1 VSELNS
7 DFLDSTRLLFEL
19 QQGNEIAQSLSGC
32 LEPEAIARQVTEGLV
47 EKFGCAFARIWIVEP
62 DRTLLRLV
70 SSSGMYTRLD
80 GAFAR
85 VPMGAFKV
93 GKIAQHCIPF
103 LSNQLPEE
111 TWVKDR
117 EWAIAHKIRG
127 FAGYPLA
134 ANGRVVG
141 VLAVFSQQV
150 MQPEFL
156 EVLQG
161 LCTTVTVALENAL
174 RYQQE
179 KQRIP
184 QASTRVPLS
193 EQLSD
198 LLQTRLVLVGT
209 ERSLTTP
216 SVNLFLRATELL
228 SQKQCIYCRLTY
240 GDDRISLE
248 AMMSG
253 ESRSLR
259 DTREGSLET
268 ISAFDELLFVSSCL
282 GGSLS
287 IHTVNPKAIQVL
299 LTVPYPN
306 CALGSRV
313 RVDCRSSVLQLAF
326 THLAYLA
333 GLSVSTLS
341 DLAIPLVTDDIEQIH
356 SSDCVLWIVAGHPT
370 PKDVKANLDLSISP
384 GQLREAIESVLRG
397 ETWGIE
403 PQDSQSL
410 SDREQEIMTRLAQGM
425 RDREIANELHI
436 SESTIKFHMNNVLTK
451 LKAKTRYQALYQAI
465 VHHWI

>member
-1 VSELNS
+1 
-7 DFLDSTRLLFEL
+7 LFEL

-32 LEPEAIARQVTEGLV
+32 LEPETIARQVTDGLV

-70 SSSGMYTRLD
+70 ASSGMYTRLD

-103 LSNQLPEE
+103 LSNQLAEE

-117 EWAIAHKIRG
+117 EWAIAHKVRG

-184 QASTRVPLS
+184 KSSRMPLS

-198 LLQTRLVLVGT
+198 LLQNARLMLVGT
-209 ERSLTTP
+209 ERSLTP
-216 SVNLFLRATELL
+216 PLINLFLRATELL
-228 SQKQCIYCRLTY
+228 SQKQCMYGRLTY

-248 AMMSG
+248 AMISG
-253 ESRSLR
+253 DRSL
-259 DTREGSLET
+259 EMVAE
-268 ISAFDELLFVSSCL
+268 FDELLFVSSCL
-282 GGSLS
+282 GGTLS
-287 IHTVNPKAIQVL
+287 IQIVNQKAIQVL
-299 LTVPYPN
+299 LMVPYPH
-306 CALGSRV
+306 CMLSSRI
-313 RVDCRSSVLQLAF
+313 RIQCRSSVLQLAF

-333 GLSVSTLS
+333 GLSVSTFS
-341 DLAIPLVTDDIEQIH
+341 DPAIPLLTDDVEQIH
-356 SSDCVLWIVAGHPT
+356 SADYVLWITSDQPT
-370 PKDVKANLDLSISP
+370 PKDVKASLDLSISP
-384 GQLREAIESVLRG
+384 GQLREAIETVLQG
-397 ETWGIE
+397 KIWGIE
-403 PQDSQSL
+403 PPEIQGL

-425 RDREIANELHI
+425 RDREIAQELHI

-451 LKAKTRYQALYQAI
+451 LEAKTRYQALYQA
-465 VHHWI
+465 VVNRWI

>member
-1 VSELNS
+1 MSELNS
-7 DFLDSTRLLFEL
+7 GFLDSARLLFEL

-32 LEPEAIARQVTEGLV
+32 LEPETIARQVTEGLV

-62 DRTLLRLV
+62 DRTMLRLV
-70 SSSGMYTRLD
+70 ASSGVYTRLD

-103 LSNQLPEE
+103 LSNQLAEE

-134 ANGRVVG
+134 ANGKVVG
-141 VLAVFSQQV
+141 VLAVFSQQM

-174 RYQQE
+174 LYQQQ
-179 KQRIP
+179 KQQIP
-184 QASTRVPLS
+184 QSSTGAPLS

-198 LLQTRLVLVGT
+198 LLQTTRLMLVGT

-216 SVNLFLRATELL
+216 LINLFLRATELL
-228 SQKQCIYCRLTY
+228 GQKQCIYCRLTY

-248 AMMSG
+248 AMISG
-253 ESRSLR
+253 ERSP
-259 DTREGSLET
+259 EMVF
-268 ISAFDELLFVSSCL
+268 AFDELLFVASCL
-282 GGSLS
+282 GGTLS
-287 IHTVNPKAIQVL
+287 IQTVSQKAIQVL
-299 LTVPYPN
+299 LMLPYPN
-306 CALGSRV
+306 CVLGSRI
-313 RVDCRSSVLQLAF
+313 RIQCRSSVLQLAF
-326 THLAYLA
+326 TQLSYLA
-333 GLSVSTLS
+333 GLSVSTSS
-341 DLAIPLVTDDIEQIH
+341 DSAIPLLTDDLEQIH
-356 SSDCVLWIVAGHPT
+356 SANCVLWIASGQPT
-370 PKDVKANLDLSISP
+370 PQDVKATLDLSISP
-384 GQLREAIESVLRG
+384 GQLREAIESVLQG
-397 ETWGIE
+397 KTWGGE
-403 PQDSQSL
+403 QPETQGL

-425 RDREIANELHI
+425 RDREIAQELHI
-436 SESTIKFHMNNVLTK
+436 SESTIKFHMNNVLSK
-451 LKAKTRYQALYQAI
+451 LKAKTRYQALYQA
-465 VHHWI
+465 VVNHWI

>member
-1 VSELNS
+1 MSELNS
-7 DFLDSTRLLFEL
+7 GFLDSTRLLFEL

-32 LEPEAIARQVTEGLV
+32 LEPETIARQVTDGLV

-62 DRTLLRLV
+62 DRTLIRLV
-70 SSSGMYTRLD
+70 ASSGMYTRLD

-103 LSNQLPEE
+103 LSNQLAEE

-134 ANGRVVG
+134 ANGHVVG

-184 QASTRVPLS
+184 RSSAREPLS

-198 LLQTRLVLVGT
+198 LLQNTRLMLVGT

-216 SVNLFLRATELL
+216 LINLFLSVTELL
-228 SQKQCIYCRLTY
+228 SQRQCIYCRLTY

-248 AMMSG
+248 AMISG
-253 ESRSLR
+253 DR
-259 DTREGSLET
+259 SLET
-268 ISAFDELLFVSSCL
+268 VSAFDELLFVSSCL
-282 GGSLS
+282 GGTLS
-287 IHTVNPKAIQVL
+287 IQSVNQKAVQVL

-313 RVDCRSSVLQLAF
+313 RIQCRSSVLQLAF

-333 GLSVSTLS
+333 GLSVSTFS
-341 DLAIPLVTDDIEQIH
+341 DPAIPLLTDDLEQIH
-356 SSDCVLWIVAGHPT
+356 SSDYILWIASDQST

-384 GQLREAIESVLRG
+384 GQLREAIETVLQ
-397 ETWGIE
+397 EKTWGIE
-403 PQDSQSL
+403 PREIRGL

-451 LKAKTRYQALYQAI
+451 LKAKTRYQALYQA
-465 VHHWI
+465 VVNRWI